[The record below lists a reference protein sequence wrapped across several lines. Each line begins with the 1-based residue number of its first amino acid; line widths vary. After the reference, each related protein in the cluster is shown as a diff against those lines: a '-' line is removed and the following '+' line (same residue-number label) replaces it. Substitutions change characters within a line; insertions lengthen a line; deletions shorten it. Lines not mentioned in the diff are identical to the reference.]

1 MPRRPATEHNQD
13 IIYSGGIRL
22 GEQPVNIASVI
33 ENHAADRV
41 AIIDGDASISYGEL
55 RAWAAAIRQ
64 LLKDRGVGPDDRV
77 AIPAGNEPAF
87 VAAMLGALG
96 VGARVIPMK
105 PTNPLPELD
114 RKLASIRPTIILVG
128 EDAAWMHDH
137 ADGIT
142 APLVDLRD
150 VPRAADAAPEIV
162 DRSSDDIA
170 IMMLTSG
177 VSGNAKVAMLSHGN
191 LAWAQAAVCENSPDG
206 LHADDVALAVLPF
219 SHIFG
224 LNVILLASLRQG
236 GQVVLERRFDV
247 ADSLAL
253 CQRHGITVLGGAP
266 PMWRQWSLV
275 DPSTDAFASVR
286 IAASGAAAL
295 PVEVF
300 EAMRD
305 RHGVLIEEGYGLTE
319 TSPIVTSSR
328 GDAKAGSVGR
338 PADGIDVILVEDDGS
353 PVDVGDAG
361 EIVVRG
367 PGVFQGYYDDEAATQ
382 DVLTP
387 DGWFWTGDVGVL
399 DEEGRLY
406 IVDRLKDI
414 IIVSGFNVYP
424 AEVENVLLEHPD
436 VRGAVVVG
444 TIHLDTGEAVVA
456 HVSGDVD
463 TEELDRHAR
472 ANLSRYKCPTAYH
485 LVDELPVAPTG
496 KKIRREL
503 R

>member
-1 MPRRPATEHNQD
+1 M
-13 IIYSGGIRL
+13 
-22 GEQPVNIASVI
+22 NIATII
-33 ENHAADRV
+33 ENHADDRV
-41 AIIDGDASISYGEL
+41 AIIDGEERVTYGEL
-55 RAWAAAIRQ
+55 RAWAASIRQ
-64 LLKDRGVGPDDRV
+64 LLTERGIGPDDRV
-77 AIPAGNEPAF
+77 AVPAGNEPAF
-87 VAAMLGALG
+87 VAATLGALG

-114 RKLASIRPTIILVG
+114 RKLASIRPQLILVG
-128 EDAAWMHDH
+128 EDAAWMHEH

-142 APLVDLRD
+142 APMVDLRT
-150 VPRAADAAPEIV
+150 VPRTAETSPDIV
-162 DRSSDDIA
+162 EREAGDIA

-177 VSGNAKVAMLSHGN
+177 VSGDAKVAMLSHAN
-191 LAWAQAAVCENSPDG
+191 LAWAQAAVCEDSPDG
-206 LHADDVALAVLPF
+206 LGPDDVALAVLPF

-224 LNVILLASLRQG
+224 LNVILLALLRQG
-236 GQVVLERRFDV
+236 GRVVLQRRFDV
-247 ADSLAL
+247 ADSLDL
-253 CQRHGITVLGGAP
+253 CRRHGITVLGGAP
-266 PMWRQWSLV
+266 PMWRQWSIV
-275 DPSTDAFASVR
+275 DSATDAFSTVR

-295 PVEVF
+295 PVSVF
-300 EAMRD
+300 EDMQE
-305 RHGVLIEEGYGLTE
+305 RHGITIEEGYGLTE

-338 PADGIDVILVEDDGS
+338 AADGIEMLLVEDDGL

-367 PGVFQGYYDDEAATQ
+367 PGIFQGYFDDTEATEA
-382 DVLTP
+382 VLTP

-399 DEEGRLY
+399 DEDGRLY
-406 IVDRLKDI
+406 IVDRIKDI

-463 TEELDRHAR
+463 TDELDRHAR